1 MQHVICTLPLAR
13 LPLASSVAS
22 NADQFNDP
30 YIPTQPTQSTCKANV
45 RWLRHA
51 QDTDC
56 HRFALSGRLAD
67 VCAVL
72 DELADQEV
80 RNAWKC
86 ASY

>member
-1 MQHVICTLPLAR
+1 MHHVICTLPLAR

-22 NADQFNDP
+22 NADKFNEP
-30 YIPTQPTQSTCKANV
+30 RIHTQPTQATCKVNV
-45 RWLRHA
+45 RWLCHS

-72 DELADQEV
+72 DELAAQEV